1 MFRITDPTLRGQRRD
16 CHDPVELLRSIERLH
31 FHRDVLI
38 RGNLA
43 PDSVLS
49 RLSSSKILPCFFRFF
64 FSFLSL
70 CDEDT
75 TIDGILKRRE
85 EGIIS
90 NFELVYSKNGY
101 VERKEKKR
109 HGGIE

>member
-1 MFRITDPTLRGQRRD
+1 MFL
-16 CHDPVELLRSIERLH
+16 
-31 FHRDVLI
+31 
-38 RGNLA
+38 
-43 PDSVLS
+43 
-49 RLSSSKILPCFFRFF
+49 FF
-64 FSFLSL
+64 FLSL

-75 TIDGILKRRE
+75 TIDGILKRHE